1 MAEIKFLQIHT
12 LHGYP
17 AVLLNRDDSGLAK
30 RLSYGGYI
38 RTRISS
44 QCLKRHWRTANDAN
58 SLLKIDGVE
67 GAVRSREIITRKVVG
82 PLRNQFPRGV
92 LDAIDSAIQ
101 KVVYGEKGGQKSSR
115 QPLLLGTPEIKYL
128 IDQAT
133 SLASSG
139 DGSLEAVKAATRNW
153 SKTFKENM
161 RAMRNACRLPG
172 GIESAL
178 FGRMVTADPD
188 ANIDAALH
196 VAHSFTVHE
205 EESESDYFAVVDDL
219 QDMREYTGVDHIG
232 ETELTSG
239 LFYGY
244 AVVDRGVLLQN
255 LPDEYEL
262 AGEVVRRLVHLI
274 ATVAPSVKL
283 GSTAPYDYAS
293 WMLVEAGSRQPRSL
307 AEAFR
312 TPVASGLDA
321 AADAVNNFVEK
332 LDHIYDCREERRSF
346 SINGRLV
353 PSAEPL
359 PLKGLADWA
368 AEVIATGET

>member
-1 MAEIKFLQIHT
+1 MAEVKFLQIHT

-44 QCLKRHWRTANDAN
+44 QCLKRHWRITDDAN
-58 SLLKIDGVE
+58 SLLKIDGIE
-67 GAVRSREIITRKVVG
+67 GAVRSREIITRKVIG
-82 PLRNQFPRGV
+82 PLRNQFPKDV
-92 LDAIDSAIQ
+92 LDEITSAIQ
-101 KVVYGEKGGQKSSR
+101 KVVYGEKGAQKSSR

-128 IDQAT
+128 MGQAT
-133 SLASSG
+133 FLASSG
-139 DGSLEAVKAATRNW
+139 DGSLEVVKEATRNW
-153 SKTFKENM
+153 RRKFKENM

-196 VAHSFTVHE
+196 VAHSFTIHE

-232 ETELTSG
+232 EAELTSG

-244 AVVDRGVLLQN
+244 AVVDRDILLQN
-255 LPDEYEL
+255 LPDEYAL
-262 AGEVVRRLVHLI
+262 VGDVVRRLVHLI
-274 ATVAPSVKL
+274 ATVAPQRKTGFHCTL
-283 GSTAPYDYAS
+283 R
-293 WMLVEAGSRQPRSL
+293 LR
-307 AEAFR
+307 
-312 TPVASGLDA
+312 
-321 AADAVNNFVEK
+321 K
-332 LDHIYDCREERRSF
+332 LDVD
-346 SINGRLV
+346 
-353 PSAEPL
+353 
-359 PLKGLADWA
+359 
-368 AEVIATGET
+368 